1 VRQGDWTWGAATR
14 VWWAFTWRAVL
25 VGFFLALFVGF
36 LVGVVDGAGGVGRHP
51 AHVVLVGMACAIP
64 ASVWA
69 MRSALKRTYPGFR
82 ITFTSAH

>member
-1 VRQGDWTWGAATR
+1 VRQGDWTWDAATR

-25 VGFFLALFVGF
+25 VGFSLAFIVGF
-36 LVGVVDGAGGVGRHP
+36 LVGVVEGALGVGRHP
-51 AHVVLVGMACAIP
+51 VLGIGVGMACWIP

-69 MRSALKRTYPGFR
+69 MRSALKRTYAGFQ